1 MTFREMHT
9 GANTNSSVKNF
20 TFISVIPAYNPGN
33 IVTSIVSEVS
43 KHVDAVILVDDGS
56 DRENKRY
63 LEQCA
68 LLKNVHLVTFPSNRG
83 KGHAIIAG
91 LQEALNYHP
100 DYIFTIDSDG
110 QHDPKEIP
118 KFKRLIAT
126 APPSYDLIIGARQ
139 AITDMP
145 LRSKIGNVFT
155 ARLFSAFFKKSL
167 DDTQSGFRVLSSDF
181 AKDIIAS
188 IAPGRFETEMRMLI
202 YAVESNRTIGKVPI
216 ETIYFDKNR
225 DTNFRPLQDSLRV
238 LVPFSKYT
246 GVAFTSFLLDY
257 SIFMVLSYLLGIYYI
272 FAHILS
278 RTCSGTFNFL
288 ANKHIVFKS
297 KSKKLREGIRYI
309 SAVLFSLLATSLL
322 LYFFVDLIGFPKAI
336 AKPVAECTM
345 FLVNFMILNKF
356 VFNRKL

>member
-1 MTFREMHT
+1 M
-9 GANTNSSVKNF
+9 NTEGHVNFSVKHYTF
-20 TFISVIPAYNPGN
+20 TSVIPAYNPGN

-68 LLKNVHLVTFPSNRG
+68 LLKNVHLITFPANRG

-100 DYIFTIDSDG
+100 DIIFTIDSDG
-110 QHDPKEIP
+110 QHDPKEIQ
-118 KFKRLIAT
+118 KFKHLITT
-126 APPSYDLIIGARQ
+126 AHHPYDLIIGARQ

-181 AKDIIAS
+181 AKDVIAS
-188 IAPGRFETEMRMLI
+188 ITPGRFETEMRMLI
-202 YAVESNRTIGKVPI
+202 YAVASNRTIGRVTI
-216 ETIYFDKNR
+216 ETIYFDKNKGSK
-225 DTNFRPLQDSLRV
+225 FRPLQDSLRV

-257 SIFMVLSYLLGIYYI
+257 SIFMALSYLLGIYYL
-272 FAHILS
+272 FAHIVS
-278 RTCSGTFNFL
+278 RTCSGTFNFF

-297 KSKKLREGIRYI
+297 ESKKLQEGIRYI
-309 SAVLFSLLATSLL
+309 TAVLFSLLTTALL
-322 LYFFVDLIGFPKAI
+322 LYCFVDLIGFPKAI
-336 AKPVAECTM
+336 AKPVAEFTM
-345 FLVNFMILNKF
+345 FIVNFVILNKF
-356 VFNRKL
+356 VFTRKI

>member
-1 MTFREMHT
+1 
-9 GANTNSSVKNF
+9 
-20 TFISVIPAYNPGN
+20 
-33 IVTSIVSEVS
+33 VS
-43 KHVDAVILVDDGS
+43 KHVDSIILVDDGS

-68 LLKNVHLVTFPSNRG
+68 LLKNVHLITFPSNRG

-91 LQEALNYHP
+91 LQEALNHHC

-118 KFKRLIAT
+118 EFKHLITT
-126 APPSYDLIIGARQ
+126 AHHPYDLIIGARQ
-139 AITDMP
+139 AITNMP

-167 DDTQSGFRVLSSDF
+167 DDTQSGFRILSSDF
-181 AKDIIAS
+181 AKDVIAS
-188 IAPGRFETEMRMLI
+188 ITPGRFETEMKMLI
-202 YAVESNRTIGKVPI
+202 YAVESNRTIGKVTI
-216 ETIYFDKNR
+216 ETIYFDKNKGSK
-225 DTNFRPLQDSLRV
+225 FRTFQDSLRV

-257 SIFMVLSYLLGIYYI
+257 SIFMVLSYLLGVYYI
-272 FAHILS
+272 FAHIVS

-297 KSKKLREGIRYI
+297 KSKKLQEGIRYI
-309 SAVLFSLLATSLL
+309 AAVLFSLLATALL
-322 LYFFVDLIGFPKAI
+322 LYCFVDLIGFPKAI

-345 FLVNFMILNKF
+345 FLANFMILNRF
-356 VFNRKL
+356 VFNGKI